1 MSSLARLACLYAQA
15 IEDKAPARGM
25 QDTRLPCVPDQFQA
39 LISIISTPAY
49 GTIFM

>member
-25 QDTRLPCVPDQFQA
+25 QVTRLPCVPDQFQA

-49 GTIFM
+49 GTIFI

>member
-25 QDTRLPCVPDQFQA
+25 QDTCLPVFLTSFRRLYP
-39 LISIISTPAY
+39 
-49 GTIFM
+49 